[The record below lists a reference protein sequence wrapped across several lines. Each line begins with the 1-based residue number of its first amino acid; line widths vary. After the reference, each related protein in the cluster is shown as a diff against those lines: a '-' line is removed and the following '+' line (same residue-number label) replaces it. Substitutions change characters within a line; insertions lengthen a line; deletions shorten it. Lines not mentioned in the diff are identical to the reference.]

1 LRVGRNGAFFPP
13 DATAGSFFHPTRPQE
28 ASVGKRPQT
37 PNVPF
42 SRRCFEKKLN
52 CIRNKALDYFT
63 VSGNP
68 MTLGPCFSSNWTK
81 YLQFCPSKSQMNTE
95 ILISNL
101 TNPVLLFFL
110 LGVLAAVVKSDLQ
123 IPEPTIKFI
132 SLYLLFSI
140 GFRGGQELAHSG
152 FTNEIIII
160 LISAALLACLVPLY
174 TFFILKTRLS
184 VSDAGAVAA
193 AFGSVSAVT
202 FVAASGFLENR
213 QVAYGG
219 YMVAAMALMEA
230 PAIIIGVLLMRH
242 FQKNTAVQSSIGK
255 VAHEAFT
262 NGSVLMI
269 MGSLVIGMISD
280 EKQAKGIEPFTSDIF
295 KGFLAVFLLEM
306 GMVAANRFKSFRNYG
321 WFATLFA
328 LVIPLF
334 NGMVTAWLS
343 GYLPL
348 QDGDRLLLSVL
359 AASASYIAVPAAM
372 RHAAPD
378 ADPGLYIP
386 MALGVTFP
394 LNITVGIPL
403 YWSLIA

>member
-1 LRVGRNGAFFPP
+1 M
-13 DATAGSFFHPTRPQE
+13 
-28 ASVGKRPQT
+28 
-37 PNVPF
+37 
-42 SRRCFEKKLN
+42 
-52 CIRNKALDYFT
+52 DYQ
-63 VSGNP
+63 V
-68 MTLGPCFSSNWTK
+68 
-81 YLQFCPSKSQMNTE
+81 
-95 ILISNL
+95 LISNL

-110 LGVLAAVVKSDLQ
+110 LGVFAAVVKSDLQ
-123 IPEPTIKFI
+123 IPESTSKFI

-140 GFRGGQELAHSG
+140 GFRGGEELAHSG
-152 FTNEIIII
+152 FTSEITVIMI
-160 LISAALLACLVPLY
+160 AAAILACIVPLY

-202 FVAASGFLENR
+202 FVAASGFLEAR
-213 QVAYGG
+213 EIYYGG

-230 PAIIIGVLLMRH
+230 PAIIIGVLLMRRY
-242 FQKNTAVQSSIGK
+242 QKESTVQMPIRRVVYDG
-255 VAHEAFT
+255 FT

-269 MGSLVIGMISD
+269 LGSLLIGMISD

-306 GMVAANRFKSFRNYG
+306 GMLAAKRFKSFRKYG
-321 WFATLFA
+321 WFATAFA
-328 LVIPLF
+328 ILVPAF
-334 NGMVTAWLS
+334 NGCLTAWLS

-348 QDGDRLLLSVL
+348 HDGNRLMLAVL

-394 LNITVGIPL
+394 FNITFGIPL
-403 YWSLIA
+403 YWTIIT